1 MKKKSD
7 STKVVKAPS
16 EKRKRRTNL
25 ELAGFSRRHL
35 TTVKRISDESRV
47 PLEQVFGDII
57 ENGLISVMPLYES
70 MIAFR
75 KSRETKLKTM
85 FSPKQNELPPAEPTG
100 PGITEEQDELV
111 TIEHR
116 VPAESQGFPV
126 RDTNDTGFSD
136 GPSDDDERSGLAGAH
151 IASSGSHDTNGET
164 STGD

>member
-1 MKKKSD
+1 MKKKPD
-7 STKVVKAPS
+7 SIKSKATV

-25 ELAGFSRRHL
+25 ELAGFSRSHL

-47 PLEQVFGDII
+47 PLEQVFADII
-57 ENGLISVMPLYES
+57 ENGLISVMPMYET
-70 MIAFR
+70 MIEFR
-75 KSRETKLKTM
+75 KSRETKLKTL
-85 FSPKQNELPPAEPTG
+85 FSPKYNELPPEEPIG
-100 PGITEEQDELV
+100 QGITEEQSELV

-164 STGD
+164 FAEP